1 MVHLEAAIF
10 ALWMARDD
18 AHIAA
23 WRAKGLSGP
32 QLDILTRIWTGEAQS
47 LTALTTALQSTQR
60 PEDVVRGVTAL
71 SDAGYVHLDGERLTL
86 SDAGRQ
92 MRDGIEEETDRVY
105 FTPWPNLSAE
115 ELDRLY
121 ASLEAVCNA
130 LRP

>member
-1 MVHLEAAIF
+1 
-10 ALWMARDD
+10 MARDD

-32 QLDILTRIWTGEAQS
+32 HLDLLSRIWTGEAQS
-47 LTALTTALQSTQR
+47 LTALTTALHSTQR
-60 PEDVVRGVTAL
+60 PEDVVQGLTAL
-71 SDAGYVHLDGERLTL
+71 SDAGYVHIDGQRLTL
-86 SDAGRQ
+86 SDARRQ
-92 MRDGIEEETDRVY
+92 MRDWIEEETDRVY